1 MNAKQIEVILGGL
14 FHGIG
19 KMLYIHNDGINNGE
33 KGYQFIK
40 DAGIDN
46 ESILEQ
52 LKFQHYNSLTGAS
65 ISEDSPAYITCWAN
79 DVATRET
86 LGDDGKYTVKE
97 YDISNKIAPLQSV
110 FNIINGN
117 NERKVYEPECALVN
131 DVRPNL

>member
-52 LKFQHYNSLTGAS
+52 LKFQQYNILKEAN
-65 ISEDSPAYITCWAN
+65 IAEDSLAYITCWAN
-79 DVATRET
+79 SIVSRRSPEDHSKRQ
-86 LGDDGKYTVKE
+86 KKR
-97 YDISNKIAPLQSV
+97 KI
-110 FNIINGN
+110 
-117 NERKVYEPECALVN
+117 
-131 DVRPNL
+131 